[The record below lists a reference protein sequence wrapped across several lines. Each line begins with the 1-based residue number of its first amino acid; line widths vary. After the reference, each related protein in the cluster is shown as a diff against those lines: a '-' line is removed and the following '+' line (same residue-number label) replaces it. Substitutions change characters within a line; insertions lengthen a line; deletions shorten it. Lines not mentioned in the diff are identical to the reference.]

1 MCPADIESATLI
13 QWFLRAAPNVAAAY
27 NHAGNDYIAYAG
39 GDPTHLF
46 AFNASHAYAD
56 QRISTLLDTKLTD
69 LRVPARFVFSTRVAV
84 REAGYGVSWVEPCE
98 RWTSSFPMN
107 SSGSRRPTLQ
117 VADSWNAPPPPA
129 RGAPPTNCA
138 SIIVAAGNRPCA
150 RSRRRHGDNSGVD
163 KVGAV

>member
-1 MCPADIESATLI
+1 MLHADKMCPADIDSATLI
-13 QWFLRAAPNVAAAY
+13 QWFMRAAPNVAAAY

-56 QRISTLLDTKLTD
+56 QPISTLLDTKLTD

-84 REAGYGVSWVEPCE
+84 REPGYGVSWVEPCE

-107 SSGSRRPTLQ
+107 SSGSRRPTL
-117 VADSWNAPPPPA
+117 
-129 RGAPPTNCA
+129 
-138 SIIVAAGNRPCA
+138 
-150 RSRRRHGDNSGVD
+150 
-163 KVGAV
+163 